1 MKVLGVVP
9 GKTELRCALVEGTS
23 ATPVLNR
30 TLKVQKI
37 AVDQTDA
44 TSLRDLFN
52 LLVTWVME
60 LHVDR
65 ICILQAGATKFGGAS
80 PARLK
85 VETVIQLVGAHSSV
99 NTRLVPPQTLRAKEK
114 KFAAKTGA
122 TPETVLNGGAEFT
135 PNAWRDAV
143 LTAWTGLE

>member
-9 GKTELRCALVEGTS
+9 GKNELRCALVEGTS
-23 ATPVLNR
+23 AAPILNK

-37 AVDQTDA
+37 AVDPTNA
-44 TSLRDLFN
+44 VSLRDLFN

-60 LHVDR
+60 LHVDKV
-65 ICILQAGATKFGGAS
+65 CILQAGTTQFGGAS
-80 PARLK
+80 SARVK

-99 NTRLVPPQTLRAKEK
+99 NTSLVPPQTLRAREK
-114 KFAAKTGA
+114 KFASKTGNV
-122 TPETVLNGGAEFT
+122 PESVLNGGAEFT
-135 PNAWRDAV
+135 PKAWRDAV